1 MNNLPSIQEKFLIR
15 FHYHWS
21 KVENQPQTMMF
32 PPLCFE
38 VLLLLCSSVKDSP
51 KYVTFQ
57 LTSYQQIRQHS
68 HIPVANIYLL
78 ESYYEEFNI
87 ILTFIVIGK
96 LNKQKQKKNSCYFK
110 PSKFYPYKCCL
121 INTPW
126 LDLMNSI
133 YIAHIWVIL
142 IVFLTIS
149 CEPKVKEVFNTQFLL
164 AYSYFLTCSWKV
176 HFVCY

>member
-1 MNNLPSIQEKFLIR
+1 MIQGREQLAKHSREVLDSISLSLV
-15 FHYHWS
+15 YT

-78 ESYYEEFNI
+78 ENYYEEFNI

-96 LNKQKQKKNSCYFK
+96 LNKQKQKKKSCYFK

-121 INTPW
+121 INTP
-126 LDLMNSI
+126 
-133 YIAHIWVIL
+133 
-142 IVFLTIS
+142 
-149 CEPKVKEVFNTQFLL
+149 
-164 AYSYFLTCSWKV
+164 
-176 HFVCY
+176 

>member
-1 MNNLPSIQEKFLIR
+1 
-15 FHYHWS
+15 
-21 KVENQPQTMMF
+21 MMF

-96 LNKQKQKKNSCYFK
+96 LNKQKQKK
-110 PSKFYPYKCCL
+110 
-121 INTPW
+121 IV
-126 LDLMNSI
+126 
-133 YIAHIWVIL
+133 VIL
-142 IVFLTIS
+142 NPQNFILTN
-149 CEPKVKEVFNTQFLL
+149 VV
-164 AYSYFLTCSWKV
+164 
-176 HFVCY
+176 

>member
-1 MNNLPSIQEKFLIR
+1 MAASHPGT
-15 FHYHWS
+15 

-57 LTSYQQIRQHS
+57 LISYQQIRQHS

-78 ESYYEEFNI
+78 ENYYEKFNI
-87 ILTFIVIGK
+87 TNYNKGKNK
-96 LNKQKQKKNSCYFK
+96 LNKQKQKKFSCYFK

-121 INTPW
+121 INTP
-126 LDLMNSI
+126 
-133 YIAHIWVIL
+133 
-142 IVFLTIS
+142 
-149 CEPKVKEVFNTQFLL
+149 
-164 AYSYFLTCSWKV
+164 
-176 HFVCY
+176 